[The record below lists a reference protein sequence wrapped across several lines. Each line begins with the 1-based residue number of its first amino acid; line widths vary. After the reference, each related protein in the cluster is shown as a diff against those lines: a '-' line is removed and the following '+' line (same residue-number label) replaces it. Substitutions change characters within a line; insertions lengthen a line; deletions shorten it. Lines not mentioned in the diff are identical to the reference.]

1 MTDDHPTNADLSAA
15 QSHAIHAA
23 TLTLDTHVD
32 IPWPNTPDPAT
43 PTSRRVDF
51 GKMRAG
57 GLKAVV
63 FIAYVPQGPLTPEA
77 HAAAGQRAEAML
89 RYIRTTAGDHPMP
102 RRLCV
107 TPAELE
113 ACAAAGE
120 LAVLLAVE
128 NGYAMGEDLSRLAAW
143 KREGALY
150 VTLTHDGH
158 NALSDSARPR
168 ADLGDAAE
176 LHGGLSTLGRAA
188 IAEMNRV
195 GLIVDVSH
203 VARKAMLEAARLSR
217 TPIVATHSCCRAL
230 RDHPR
235 NLDDGQLD
243 ALREVGG
250 LVQITA
256 VPGFL
261 KAPDQG
267 AQAHASVA
275 DYADHVDYAVRRI
288 GIDHVGLSSD
298 FDGGGGFDGWQD
310 ASMTAN
316 VSTELLRRGY
326 GERELGLLWSGNF
339 LRIWRTVERLAS
351 R

>member
-1 MTDDHPTNADLSAA
+1 M
-15 QSHAIHAA
+15 
-23 TLTLDTHVD
+23 
-32 IPWPNTPDPAT
+32 
-43 PTSRRVDF
+43 
-51 GKMRAG
+51 
-57 GLKAVV
+57 
-63 FIAYVPQGPLTPEA
+63 
-77 HAAAGQRAEAML
+77 
-89 RYIRTTAGDHPMP
+89 
-102 RRLCV
+102 
-107 TPAELE
+107 
-113 ACAAAGE
+113 
-120 LAVLLAVE
+120 
-128 NGYAMGEDLSRLAAW
+128 SRLAAW

-203 VARKAMLEAARLSR
+203 VARKAMLEAAQLSR